1 MVFENFH
8 TKINKVNVQI
18 KSLKTKLKLQQQ
30 SSRRLKT
37 RVKSLENVIKTL
49 KRKDLISSNCEA
61 MLKQHFEGLPLA
73 LFTRKRSTLKKEKYS
88 KELKSFALTLQFYSS
103 KAYGYV
109 RKMFN
114 LALPHPS
121 TVRRWYTAVPAEP
134 GFTELA
140 FRPIK
145 CAVEM
150 STQETVCALMLDE
163 MAIRRHVAWD
173 GEKYRGFVD
182 LGCGVDDDDSSP
194 VAKYALVIMAVC
206 INKSWKVPLGCF
218 FIDGLTGQGRA
229 NLVRI
234 AIERLSQVGAK
245 VVSLTCDGPQWWILG
260 EANEAV
266 ASGPPFFGGPSS
278 KTAYTVLD
286 SLQMFAQRTIRSED
300 LFLFFFRERLDFGR
314 KIGKSEM
321 KSK

>member
-1 MVFENFH
+1 M
-8 TKINKVNVQI
+8 
-18 KSLKTKLKLQQQ
+18 
-30 SSRRLKT
+30 
-37 RVKSLENVIKTL
+37 
-49 KRKDLISSNCEA
+49 
-61 MLKQHFEGLPLA
+61 KQHFEGLPLA
-73 LFTRKRSTLKKEKYS
+73 LFTRKTSTLKKEKYS
-88 KELKSFALTLQFYSS
+88 KELKSFALTLQFYFS

-114 LALPHPS
+114 LALPHPK

-145 CAVEM
+145 CAEEM
-150 STQETVCALMLDE
+150 STQETVCVLMLDE

-194 VAKYALVIMAVC
+194 VAKDALIIMAVC

-218 FIDGLTGQGRA
+218 FIDGLTGQERA

-245 VVSLTCDGPQWWILG
+245 VVSLTCDGPSCHFSMLSELG
-260 EANEAV
+260 
-266 ASGPPFFGGPSS
+266 ASLSIKNIIPYFPHRQNQ
-278 KTAYTVLD
+278 T
-286 SLQMFAQRTIRSED
+286 
-300 LFLFFFRERLDFGR
+300 
-314 KIGKSEM
+314 KIFK
-321 KSK
+321 

>member
-1 MVFENFH
+1 MVFENIH
-8 TKINKVNVQI
+8 TKISKVNVQM

-37 RVKSLENVIKTL
+37 RVKSLKNVIKTL
-49 KRKDLISSNCEA
+49 KRKDQISSNCEA

-73 LFTRKRSTLKKEKYS
+73 LFTRKTSTLKKEKYS
-88 KELKSFALTLQFYSS
+88 KELKSFALTLQFYFS

-114 LALPHPS
+114 HALSHPS

-140 FRPIK
+140 FRAIK

-194 VAKYALVIMAVC
+194 VAKDALVIMAVC
-206 INKSWKVPLGCF
+206 INKLWKVPLGCF
-218 FIDGLTGQGRA
+218 FIDGLTGQERA

-245 VVSLTCDGPQWWILG
+245 VVSLTCDGPSCHFSMLSELG
-260 EANEAV
+260 ASLSIKNIIPYFPHPTKSNEDIQV
-266 ASGPPFFGGPSS
+266 
-278 KTAYTVLD
+278 
-286 SLQMFAQRTIRSED
+286 I
-300 LFLFFFRERLDFGR
+300 
-314 KIGKSEM
+314 
-321 KSK
+321 

>member
-1 MVFENFH
+1 
-8 TKINKVNVQI
+8 
-18 KSLKTKLKLQQQ
+18 
-30 SSRRLKT
+30 
-37 RVKSLENVIKTL
+37 
-49 KRKDLISSNCEA
+49 

-121 TVRRWYTAVPAEP
+121 TVRRWYTAVPAKP

-173 GEKYRGFVD
+173 DEKYRGFVD

-194 VAKYALVIMAVC
+194 VAKDALVIMAVC
-206 INKSWKVPLGCF
+206 INKS
-218 FIDGLTGQGRA
+218 
-229 NLVRI
+229 
-234 AIERLSQVGAK
+234 
-245 VVSLTCDGPQWWILG
+245 
-260 EANEAV
+260 
-266 ASGPPFFGGPSS
+266 
-278 KTAYTVLD
+278 
-286 SLQMFAQRTIRSED
+286 
-300 LFLFFFRERLDFGR
+300 
-314 KIGKSEM
+314 
-321 KSK
+321 